1 MTGPG
6 LIQATPVRHPGRWV
20 AIAVLAVLAAMFL
33 NLLIN
38 NPAFDWPFVLEA
50 MIQSPVIEG
59 FWKGTILVTVL
70 AMIFGVALGVVLAV
84 MRLSDNPVLRG
95 VSWLYTWF
103 FRAIPRYVLLTIMGA
118 LGVLFQEGLSLGVPF
133 DWMIIDWLGLS
144 GDWRFLTLDANALF
158 GGLVGGVIGLAA
170 SEAAYMAEIAR
181 AGILSVDRGQMEA
194 AQALGMSRG
203 KAMRRVVLPQAM
215 RVIVPP
221 TGNETIAML
230 KDTSLLIAIP
240 VTTDLFYQ
248 LQAIGAR
255 TFVVLP
261 ILVAATL
268 YYLIAC
274 SVLMIIQSYL
284 EKRFGRGFGV
294 AGGLGQGR
302 GGQGPGDRSVQVSAA
317 ATADQPL
324 VRAVNVTKSFGQH
337 EVLKGVDLDR
347 RPGRGGL
354 PARPVRVGQDHLPAA
369 DQPDGDPDR
378 RPDLGRR
385 GAGRHRGAQ
394 RQAARPARQGHRPA
408 AGPDRHGL
416 PAVQPVPAHDR
427 AWRT

>member
-1 MTGPG
+1 
-6 LIQATPVRHPGRWV
+6 
-20 AIAVLAVLAAMFL
+20 
-33 NLLIN
+33 
-38 NPAFDWPFVLEA
+38 

-84 MRLSDNPVLRG
+84 MRLSDNPVLAG

-221 TGNETIAML
+221 TGNETTAML

-248 LQAIGAR
+248 LQAIGSR

-274 SVLMIIQSYL
+274 SVLMIIQAYL

-294 AGGLGQGR
+294 HGGLGQGQ
-302 GGQGPGDRSVQVSAA
+302 GGQGPGDRSGQVSAA
-317 ATADQPL
+317 AAGGASPWSGRSTSPSPSAATRCS
-324 VRAVNVTKSFGQH
+324 RASTWTSTGA
-337 EVLKGVDLDR
+337 R
-347 RPGRGGL
+347 WSACSARPGR
-354 PARPVRVGQDHLPAA
+354 ARPPSCG
-369 DQPDGDPDR
+369 
-378 RPDLGRR
+378 
-385 GAGRHRGAQ
+385 
-394 RQAARPARQGHRPA
+394 
-408 AGPDRHGL
+408 
-416 PAVQPVPAHDR
+416 
-427 AWRT
+427 

>member
-1 MTGPG
+1 MTTTVSTPAPVSDDRPG
-6 LIQATPVRHPGRWV
+6 VIRATPVRHPGRWV
-20 AIAVLAVLAAMFL
+20 AIAVLAVLAAMFG

-38 NPAFDWPFVLEA
+38 NPAFDWPFVFEA

-59 FWKGTILVTVL
+59 FWKVTILVTVL
-70 AMIFGVALGVVLAV
+70 SMIFGVALGVVLAV
-84 MRLSDNPVLRG
+84 MRLSDNPVLKG

-133 DWMIIDWLGLS
+133 DWVIIDWLGLT

-221 TGNETIAML
+221 TGNETTAML

-248 LQAIGAR
+248 LQAIGSR

-284 EKRFGRGFGV
+284 EKRFGRGFGTTV
-294 AGGLGQGR
+294 AS
-302 GGQGPGDRSVQVSAA
+302 DK
-317 ATADQPL
+317 D
-324 VRAVNVTKSFGQH
+324 K
-337 EVLKGVDLDR
+337 
-347 RPGRGGL
+347 
-354 PARPVRVGQDHLPAA
+354 
-369 DQPDGDPDR
+369 
-378 RPDLGRR
+378 
-385 GAGRHRGAQ
+385 
-394 RQAARPARQGHRPA
+394 AARGLA
-408 AGPDRHGL
+408 AGT
-416 PAVQPVPAHDR
+416 AK
-427 AWRT
+427 